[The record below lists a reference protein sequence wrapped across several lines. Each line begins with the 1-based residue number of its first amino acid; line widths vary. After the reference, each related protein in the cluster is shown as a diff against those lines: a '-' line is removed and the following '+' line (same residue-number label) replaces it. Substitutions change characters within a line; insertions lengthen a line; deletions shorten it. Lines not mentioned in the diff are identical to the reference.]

1 VDHVPLGIQV
11 SALGDQGRHAL
22 LRVELLGS
30 VRVMYAGDEVGLG
43 PGRQR
48 AVFAVLAMRAG
59 QTVSRAEL
67 VEAVWGRLAP
77 ASADGS
83 VYTYVSGLRRA
94 LGERGRELI
103 VSAGNGYSLRVDPR
117 QVDTVQFAQLCDQA
131 NMMAARGDHRGVAGA
146 LGHALVLWRGEAFAG
161 VPGPFAEQERT
172 RLEQAWLRAVETFS
186 AARLELGA
194 HVEVAAELETLIREH
209 PLRESLR
216 ELLMVALSRSGRH
229 AEALDVFADTRATLL
244 RELGTEPGAA
254 LRQVH
259 AQVLAGNAFQAAPVL
274 PRLSVKPGRS
284 TEAAADRLFVGRRAE
299 TRLLQ
304 ERLEQVQAGRGGM
317 VWIEGEPGIGKS
329 ELLTAALSG
338 VESHGLQLGWAV
350 ADELAGRFPL
360 QIIMECLGI
369 ARKSPAPDPIPVIVE
384 QVCATAPVVLVID
397 DIQWADEASVQIWWR
412 LREAT
417 KHLPLLLICC
427 VNTGHGRTDLLD
439 LRRQIESDADGCVI
453 TVPPLSFADSESLL
467 SQLVKARPGRVLR
480 RITSR
485 AGGNPLYL
493 REVVG
498 ALLLDDAIE
507 TVDGVAYVDEGKAED
522 APRSLIA
529 AVERSSKA
537 LSEST
542 REMLL
547 WVAVLGP
554 EATVGNIATVS
565 ERPVWYLVR
574 AVADAVAA
582 NVITEDGP
590 RLNFRHQLMRDTV
603 YGSVAAPTRAVLHR
617 QAAKVLADAGAPP
630 HRVSEQLVAAGGVVE
645 AWVASW
651 LVDHGTAL
659 AARAPMIAAELLDQV
674 IDNVDV
680 GDPRREI
687 LLAAQVRVLFQLSRD
702 PEAKA
707 RHALALSTDPV
718 RCAEMRQLLA
728 AIVYRQGRR
737 EEAIATL
744 TEVPLDP
751 ALPEAW
757 RLRYKALLAYLRRD
771 ISDADTAEVAA
782 KAAYEEAVDQGDDFL
797 AAHALQTRWLV
808 DSVRRDHVAALRHV
822 DEAIDAVRQDPR
834 LIGMHFDLLDNR
846 IYTLQ
851 NLDLLDEADAVLGV
865 ANDLAADQGLPIGL
879 HVTTAVHHYWK
890 GRWDEALLALDA
902 VTGDGPSITYAGL
915 MDAGPSRLLQYGL
928 SALIA
933 ARRGNHIAAVANIE
947 AAEQWLVTTN
957 AERES
962 FDFLIAAR
970 ALVATQLGDMERAF
984 AELSPILQ
992 PAFAGMMLRHQ
1003 WLPALVRIAA
1013 ELGDQGKA
1021 EQALEVAEFEAAREP
1036 VQARAFCALLRC
1048 QALVVRDP
1056 ESGLVAAEHYR
1067 RVGRPIEL
1075 ASALGDVA
1083 ELFAERGLVA
1093 DARAAYT
1100 EAAEIFTG
1108 VGAKWDLG
1116 FTTAKL
1122 NALGVPR

>member
-1 VDHVPLGIQV
+1 MPLGIQV
-11 SALGDQGRHAL
+11 SALGDQGRQAV
-22 LRVELLGS
+22 LRVELLGP
-30 VRVMYAGDEVGLG
+30 VRVMYAGDEIGLG

-59 QTVSRAEL
+59 QAVSRAEL
-67 VEAVWGRLAP
+67 VEAVWGRSAP

-94 LGERGRELI
+94 LGRDLI
-103 VSAGNGYSLRVDPR
+103 ASAGSGYSLRVHPR
-117 QVDTVQFAQLCDQA
+117 QVDTRQFEELCDQA
-131 NMMAARGDHRGVAGA
+131 NVMAAKADHRGVATA
-146 LGHALVLWRGEAFAG
+146 LGEALMLWRGEAFAG

-172 RLEQAWLRAVETFS
+172 RLEQAWLRAVETFA

-229 AEALDVFADTRATLL
+229 AEALEVFADTRATLL
-244 RELGTEPGAA
+244 CELGTEPGPA

-259 AQVLAGNAFQAAPVL
+259 SQVLAGNAFQAQPVVA
-274 PRLSVKPGRS
+274 RLSVKPCGL
-284 TEAAADRLFVGRRAE
+284 ADEPAERLFVGRQAE
-299 TRLLQ
+299 TQLLR
-304 ERLEQVQAGRGGM
+304 ERIAQLQAGRGGA

-329 ELLTAALSG
+329 ELLLSELSG
-338 VESHGLQLGWAV
+338 VESLGTQIGWAV

-360 QIIMECLGI
+360 QIVLECLGMD
-369 ARKSPAPDPIPVIVE
+369 RKSPAREPIPAIVE
-384 QVCATAPVVLVID
+384 RICATAPLVLVID
-397 DIQWADEASVQIWWR
+397 DIQWADEASVQTWR
-412 LREAT
+412 RLCEAAS
-417 KHLPLLLICC
+417 HLPLLLVCC
-427 VNTGHGRTDLLD
+427 ANTGHGRTDLLD
-439 LRRQIESDADGCVI
+439 LRRQMESDENGRTIV
-453 TVPPLSFADSESLL
+453 VGPLSFADSESLL
-467 SQLVKARPGRVLR
+467 SLLVGARPGRMLR
-480 RITSR
+480 RIASR
-485 AGGNPLYL
+485 ADGNPLYL

-498 ALLLDDAIE
+498 ALLIEDAIE
-507 TVDGVAYVDEGKAED
+507 IVDGVAHVDDCKAED

-542 REMLL
+542 KEMLL

-582 NVITEDGP
+582 NVIAEDGP
-590 RLNFRHQLMRDTV
+590 RLGFRHQLIRDTV
-603 YGSVAAPTRAVLHR
+603 YGAVAAPTRAVLHR

-645 AWVASW
+645 PWVAGW
-651 LVDHGTAL
+651 LVDHGPAL
-659 AARAPMIAAELLDQV
+659 AARAPLIAAELLDQV
-674 IDNVDV
+674 IDHLDV

-707 RHALALSTDPV
+707 RHALAMSTDPV
-718 RCAEMRQLLA
+718 RSAEMRQLLA

-737 EEAIATL
+737 EEAIAIL
-744 TEVPLDP
+744 TEVPLEDD
-751 ALPEAW
+751 LPDAW
-757 RLRYKALLAYLRRD
+757 RLRHKALLAYLRRD
-771 ISDADTAEVAA
+771 ISDVGTAEVAA
-782 KAAYEEAVDQGDDFL
+782 KAAYEQAVDQGDGFL

-822 DEAIDAVRQDPR
+822 EEAIAVVEDDPR
-834 LIGMHFDLLDNR
+834 LIGMQFDLLDNR

-851 NLDLLDEADAVLGV
+851 NLDLLDEADAALGV
-865 ANDLAADQGLPIGL
+865 ANELAAEQGLPIGL

-890 GRWDEALLALDA
+890 GRWDEALQALDA

-915 MDAGPSRLLQYGL
+915 LDAGPARLLQYGL

-933 ARRGNHIAAVANIE
+933 ARRGNHIGASAHLE
-947 AAEQWLVTTN
+947 AAEHWLVTTN

-962 FDFLIAAR
+962 FDFLLAAR
-970 ALVATQLGDMERAF
+970 ALVATQLGDMGRAF
-984 AELSPILQ
+984 AELAPVLQ

-1003 WLPALVRIAA
+1003 WLPALVRVAV
-1013 ELGDQGKA
+1013 ELGDQAKA

-1048 QALVVRDP
+1048 QALILRDP
-1056 ESGLVAAEHYR
+1056 EPGLVATEHYR
-1067 RVGRPIEL
+1067 RAGRPMEL

-1093 DARAAYT
+1093 DARAAFT